1 MKTAAFS
8 LASAGLLA
16 LARAQ
21 DDLTVLPGPTD
32 VSVVPSDIMSIPEGE
47 FPSDSS
53 VIPVESDT
61 WSASLPVLTP
71 SDGVTVSASLPILTL
86 TSSDGSAT
94 VTETVTPTDSAHE
107 TTNSGSGGGD
117 VTLTSAVTVSG
128 GSNTTITTA
137 SPTTS
142 DDDSSQTSSDGEE
155 PTESGGN
162 GDGGED
168 AAGMLSPATGA
179 LFALV
184 MAALAI

>member
-47 FPSDSS
+47 FPSDT
-53 VIPVESDT
+53 VIPGESDT

-71 SDGVTVSASLPILTL
+71 SDGLTVSASLPILTL
-86 TSSDGSAT
+86 TSSGGSAT
-94 VTETVTPTDSAHE
+94 LTETVTPTDSAHE
-107 TTNSGSGGGD
+107 TTNSSGGGD

-155 PTESGGN
+155 PTESGGD